1 MIPAEVNVTMPLPP
15 TAIDTLP
22 LDETTLT
29 LLLPLCICVASIP
42 VNWLPL
48 PIKNEAV
55 MLPEALKLVGLNVP
69 AVKVPEAMTLLPV
82 MLPVA
87 DMPVVPSRVNDM
99 LLSFYAIFSCGR
111 IAMHPNTHTG
121 SMHPAL

>member
-1 MIPAEVNVTMPLPP
+1 MPKIKAPVMLPVAE
-15 TAIDTLP
+15 
-22 LDETTLT
+22 
-29 LLLPLCICVASIP
+29 
-42 VNWLPL
+42 
-48 PIKNEAV
+48 IKPAV
-55 MLPEALKLVGLNVP
+55 MMLPAVTFPEALKLVGLNVP